1 MKKILSIILA
11 LVLCAC
17 AISFVAC
24 NDGNSGQPENSIGN
38 AYVQYVADGNQA
50 ATLLSSGKVDFIVVG
65 EPAASAQKNRLSLNA
80 ELNMQTA
87 YAEKSGASNY
97 PQAGIFVKSALA
109 GDESFM
115 SALFTAL
122 QQNKNWVAD
131 NKANV
136 TAEAKKLY
144 ESAVFPA
151 VAVPRCAINGTKLDE
166 NGRADVLT
174 FLKNVMPKDAENN
187 AIDWD
192 ACSDK
197 LFDVVSS
204 IANDNLRF
212 AAPEGTPALAMLTL
226 ATNNQKIDGKTVEY
240 EVVSPSNIAS
250 EMAAGK
256 SDIVIMPVNAGAN
269 LIRQGKDYKLV
280 SVAVDGSLY
289 MVGNTADGGEISF
302 GDLVGKKIAC
312 IGKSATPGLVF
323 RYVMKANGITLEDID

>member
-1 MKKILSIILA
+1 MLA
-11 LVLCAC
+11 LVLCVC

-24 NDGNSGQPENSIGN
+24 NDDNSEQPENPIGT

-80 ELNMQTA
+80 ELDMQTA
-87 YAEKSGASNY
+87 YAEQSGASNY

-109 GDESFM
+109 GDGSFM
-115 SALFTAL
+115 NALFTAL
-122 QQNKNWVAD
+122 QQNKEWVAD

-136 TAEAKKLY
+136 TAETKKLY

-197 LFDVVSS
+197 LFNAVSS
-204 IANDNLRF
+204 SANDNLRF
-212 AAPEGTPALAMLTL
+212 SAPEGTPALAMLTL

-250 EMAAGK
+250 EMAASK

-302 GDLVGKKIAC
+302 SDLVGKKIAC